1 MLIYILEVF
10 QIYSKSFYTI
20 IIQLKGAHKM
30 TCQTDLFKLDSR
42 LVDQNQRLLQH
53 LNTGRTCSRET
64 NQLLSEIF
72 GYQLDP
78 TNEIRLPFHT
88 DYGRNI
94 KLGKN
99 IFINCNVTMID
110 IGTIKIGDDVIIG
123 PDTTLLTTD
132 YSTSKEKPIVIGE
145 NVNIGGHVTILPG
158 VTIGQ
163 GAIIIAGSVV
173 TTDIEENVTVSGN
186 PAHIIKEGNK

>member
-1 MLIYILEVF
+1 MFIYILEVF
-10 QIYSKSFYTI
+10 HIYSKSFYTI
-20 IIQLKGAHKM
+20 VIQLKGAHKM

-53 LNTGRTCSRET
+53 LNTGRTCSQET

-99 IFINCNVTMID
+99 IFINCNVTMVD
-110 IGTIKIGDDVIIG
+110 LGTIKIGDDVVIG

-132 YSTSKEKPIVIGE
+132 YSTSKKRPIVIGK
-145 NVNIGGHVTILPG
+145 NVNIGGHVTILPD
-158 VTIGQ
+158 VTIGS
-163 GAIIIAGSVV
+163 GATVIAGTVV
-173 TTDIEENVTVSGN
+173 TNDVAENTTVSGN
-186 PAHIIKEGNK
+186 PAHVVKKGEK